1 MSLLSREKARQIRW
15 KHATPHLSPEA
26 KQPGL
31 FRGKPRRFCL
41 PPECADEN
49 LFEGIRKE
57 ALEYFA
63 KHKIHWHLSPGN
75 GLPSNHLCSSQVLMV
90 NLLFPFIHDRE
101 ALKMLFQPVYPDI
114 DTILPI
120 EEEGQYLAFEW
131 TPPKD
136 LLKEATRGSKTLR
149 RGMANTSIDFAF
161 LYRNQE
167 QQTVM
172 VLGECKYTEPVVK
185 TSITLENA
193 SKRLEPYLELITE
206 ENSPFI
212 IGVKDHCTLFG
223 SDEFYQLFRQQLL
236 SAIIEREYSERVDRV
251 GLLYLYMPETG
262 LQGRECRREEQYR
275 LWRSILMEGSKF
287 SNYVITQ
294 LVNTNRIILSQEKRR
309 WLGYF
314 SKRYLV
320 KSKKL

>member
-1 MSLLSREKARQIRW
+1 MSLLNREKARQIRW
-15 KHATPHLSPEA
+15 KHATPHLSSEA
-26 KQPGL
+26 KQPGF
-31 FRGKPRRFCL
+31 FRGKPRMFCL

-63 KHKIHWHLSPGN
+63 KHKIHWHLSPGD

-101 ALKMLFQPVYPDI
+101 ALKVLFQQVYPDI

-161 LYRNQE
+161 LYRNRKN
-167 QQTVM
+167 QTVM

-185 TSITLENA
+185 TNITPEDA
-193 SKRLEPYLELITE
+193 SKRLEPYLHLITE

-236 SAIIEREYSERVDRV
+236 AVVIEKEYSERVDRV
-251 GLLYLYMPETG
+251 GLLHLYMPDTG
-262 LQGRECRREEQYR
+262 VQGREGLREEPYG
-275 LWRSILMEGSKF
+275 LWRSILKEENNF
-287 SNYVITQ
+287 SGNVINQ
-294 LVNTNRIILSQEKRR
+294 LVNPNRIVLLQEKKR
-309 WLGYF
+309 LFGYLRE
-314 SKRYLV
+314 RYLMT
-320 KSKKL
+320 KLQ